1 MLAGIQVEDNELGEA
16 AWKVRRGPP
25 LPSRRQPMLRQK
37 GSKPVYS
44 PKTVQHVA
52 GGAGQ
57 PVTPAAGAIH
67 SDHPG
72 VIPAALIALFNPA
85 NQKICTS
92 HWG

>member
-1 MLAGIQVEDNELGEA
+1 MLARIKLEDNELGEA
-16 AWKVRRGPP
+16 AGKVRRKPA
-25 LPSRRQPMLRQK
+25 LSSRRQPMRRQK

-57 PVTPAAGAIH
+57 PVKPAAGAIH

-72 VIPAALIALFNPA
+72 LIPTALIALFNPV

>member
-1 MLAGIQVEDNELGEA
+1 MLAGIQLEDNELGEA
-16 AWKVRRGPP
+16 GGKVRRKRP
-25 LPSRRQPMLRQK
+25 LSSRRQPMRRQE
-37 GSKPVYS
+37 GSKPVYP

-57 PVTPAAGAIH
+57 PVKPAAGAIH

-72 VIPAALIALFNPA
+72 LIPAALIALFNPA

>member
-1 MLAGIQVEDNELGEA
+1 MLAGIQLEDNELGEA
-16 AWKVRRGPP
+16 AGKVRRKPP

-57 PVTPAAGAIH
+57 PVSRLLEPYTATTRGSSQQH
-67 SDHPG
+67 
-72 VIPAALIALFNPA
+72 
-85 NQKICTS
+85 
-92 HWG
+92 